1 MPSNAILS
9 PSSAY
14 MGHGNHE
21 GGFRVNVR
29 FTGQLAAGRFLLGGN
44 PSLPAAFTPGLSMR
58 NMLEPVAGLCN
69 DGNTVAVADSILR
82 YGPVTACTVTSGVCT
97 VTIATGHDLLPGEF
111 VAIRRVLGAVEANG
125 TYIQVASVP
134 SDTTF
139 TFPLASVT
147 AFSTS
152 ADSIVEV
159 RRPFPDMV
167 ISAMNVTTAT
177 FTTSAA
183 HELAVGDQVFIT
195 RITGITGQVFQ
206 RQVQT
211 VATVPSS
218 TTFTL
223 AGLSSV
229 GGSATVTNAKCIL
242 VNSARAFY
250 QISLFRPR
258 SLPIVSV
265 SNAALALFTTQ
276 DAHGLQV
283 GQVVESAMIGT
294 TVSTSGLKRVRT
306 TPLATTFTLEELDG
320 TLVTGVGTT
329 ITGNVGH
336 VAGFLQV
343 PDGLRC
349 ESIGSLFIPIAP
361 NQARFV
367 GPLNL

>member
-1 MPSNAILS
+1 MPTNAILS
-9 PSSAY
+9 PASAY

-21 GGFRVNVR
+21 GGFRVTAR
-29 FTGQLAAGRFLLGGN
+29 FTGQLTAGRLLIGGN
-44 PSLPAAFTPGLSMR
+44 PQLPAAFTPGIRMN
-58 NMLEPVAGLCN
+58 NMLQPAPALCN
-69 DGNTVAVADSILR
+69 DNNFLEIYDTVVR
-82 YGPVTACTVTSGVCT
+82 YGPVTACTVASGICT

-125 TYIQVASVP
+125 TYIQVLTTP
-134 SDTTF
+134 TDTTF
-139 TFPLASVT
+139 TFALAAVT

-167 ISAMNVTTAT
+167 INAMATSTAT

-206 RQVQT
+206 RLIQT
-211 VATVPSS
+211 VATVPSA
-218 TTFTL
+218 TTFTI

-229 GGSATVTNAKCIL
+229 GGAATVTNAKCIL
-242 VNSARAFY
+242 VRSARTFG

-265 SNAALALFTTQ
+265 SIAALALFTTQ

-283 GQVVESAMIGT
+283 GQIVESAMIGT
-294 TVSTSGLKRVRT
+294 TVSTSGVKRVRT

-329 ITGNVGH
+329 VTGNVGH
-336 VAGFLQV
+336 VAGLLQI
-343 PDGLRC
+343 PDGLRL
-349 ESIGSLFIPIAP
+349 ESIGTLMIPIAP
-361 NQARFV
+361 NQARYV